1 MEALIA
7 RSIQVLIALG
17 GAYIL
22 TLWFAIVVWT
32 FQDIQA
38 RSRSVVAQIFST
50 LVVLIFSIPGLLIY
64 MILRPRYTLDDA
76 FQRSLEEEYLMQD
89 LEELPLCPG
98 CQQFVEDD
106 WVFCPNCRTELRD
119 NCISCD
125 QLIDL
130 RWEICPFCGTEQ
142 YEDEDMLPE
151 PVMQPVLG
159 PSPQYLGRPQLNQAE
174 IFRLTE
180 QEERTRPIIPAT
192 VRVDLRSGDIA
203 TEPVPQ
209 LPIYS
214 PSRSFSGLD
223 EPRRVSLEG
232 NGREPGTSGDHL
244 EPAAEA
250 DDPLLPEATPE
261 GFADGMNE
269 TIEDEA
275 GAKSEHEALDP
286 ASDPSEVSADPV
298 EHANIEPEQDLEH
311 SVGELEGEAAGED
324 VATDKVK
331 RPRKRR
337 SRKKKPQLEQE
348 DQR

>member
-7 RSIQVLIALG
+7 RAVQVLIALG

-64 MILRPRYTLDDA
+64 LILRPRYTLDDA

-98 CQQFVEDD
+98 CQQYVEDD

-142 YEDEDMLPE
+142 YEDEDALPE
-151 PVMQPVLG
+151 PIVQPVMS
-159 PSPQYLGRPQLNQAE
+159 PSPQYLGRPHLNPAE
-174 IFRLTE
+174 AFRLTE
-180 QEERTRPIIPAT
+180 SQEQTRPIIPAT
-192 VRVDLRSGDIA
+192 VRVDLRSGDVL
-203 TEPVPQ
+203 TEPVPE
-209 LPIYS
+209 LPLSS
-214 PSRSFSGLD
+214 PIRSLD
-223 EPRRVSLEG
+223 GGGEPRRVSLDG
-232 NGREPGTSGDHL
+232 NGFHEQVRAPS
-244 EPAAEA
+244 
-250 DDPLLPEATPE
+250 DD
-261 GFADGMNE
+261 
-269 TIEDEA
+269 
-275 GAKSEHEALDP
+275 
-286 ASDPSEVSADPV
+286 DPV
-298 EHANIEPEQDLEH
+298 EDDTWPETLDPDADVEGDVD
-311 SVGELEGEAAGED
+311 STGVMAEAPTDELSDPETSINEDAQEETEEA
-324 VATDKVK
+324 VAEELIDQEKK
-331 RPRKRR
+331 PRKRR
-337 SRKKKPQLEQE
+337 SRRKKSRARGNEPS
-348 DQR
+348 